1 MSESFND
8 KAAWDYGY
16 GAGSDYRG
24 DPQDGFSADEL
35 AAYEA
40 EMDALAAEAD
50 EEDWDEFADYCDDMD
65 GDFDTAMRDAGWG
78 TDEDYGYYGYEED
91 F

>member
-1 MSESFND
+1 MT
-8 KAAWDYGY
+8 
-16 GAGSDYRG
+16 YRP

-40 EMDALAAEAD
+40 EMDALYCDED
-50 EEDWDEFADYCDDMD
+50 EEDWDEFAEYCDDMD
-65 GDFDTAMRDAGWG
+65 GDWDSAMESAGWG
-78 TDEDYGYYGYEED
+78 TDEDYGYYGDED